1 MGLPDVMTAVRL
13 SGYGGLDKLEYRT
26 DVPTPRPRA
35 GEVVVRV
42 TAAGMNNTDI
52 NTRTG
57 WYNSAV
63 QDGTTEEG
71 GVSGFAVSTDGM
83 GDWAGDIAFPRI
95 QGADCVGRIA
105 AVGEGVDPQRLGER
119 VVCDPYVYDPDD
131 PDWLEKA
138 GFLGAEFDGAFAQFT
153 RLPAR
158 NAIHVRDDLP
168 VSDAQL
174 ATLPCSGGTAMN
186 MMLMAGLRASD
197 VVLVTGASGGVG
209 TFLIQIAKHYG
220 AEVVAV
226 CSASK
231 AEAVREVG
239 ADGVIDRSAVDHA
252 AAALKATQG
261 RRFTLIADVVGG
273 ARFRDYLSQL
283 KRGGRYVTAGAIA
296 GPHVDLDLRTLS
308 LKNLSFFGSTAYWP
322 ETFPRLIEVLNAGAL
337 RPAVAATRPLSEI
350 REAQT
355 EFLGKTH
362 VGSMV
367 LIPPQLEGAA

>member
-13 SGYGGLDKLEYRT
+13 SGYGGLDKLEYRM
-26 DVPTPRPRA
+26 DVPTPRPGA

-42 TAAGMNNTDI
+42 TAAGLNNTDI

-105 AVGEGVDPQRLGER
+105 VVGEGVAPQRLGER

-153 RLPAR
+153 RLSAR
-158 NAIHVRDDLP
+158 NAIHVRNDLP

-174 ATLPCSGGTAMN
+174 ATLPRSGGTAMN
-186 MMLMAGLRASD
+186 MMLMAGLHASD

-209 TFLIQIAKHYG
+209 TFLIQIAKHYS

-226 CSASK
+226 CSASALEALQPCETY
-231 AEAVREVG
+231 AEC
-239 ADGVIDRSAVDHA
+239 
-252 AAALKATQG
+252 L
-261 RRFTLIADVVGG
+261 
-273 ARFRDYLSQL
+273 
-283 KRGGRYVTAGAIA
+283 
-296 GPHVDLDLRTLS
+296 
-308 LKNLSFFGSTAYWP
+308 
-322 ETFPRLIEVLNAGAL
+322 
-337 RPAVAATRPLSEI
+337 AVARHTGMGLMLDEVIEDQESFLRAARDGILNVAVLKMGCTGGISEDRHLAQGLPEAATFGLYDYHLPTVPVVSNPFPVVEGRVKVAEDCAPGLGTEVDGAVI
-350 REAQT
+350 GEALA
-355 EFLGKTH
+355 EY
-362 VGSMV
+362 V
-367 LIPPQLEGAA
+367 L